1 MSDVGLWGTETAHS
15 DTGRK
20 RSGEG
25 SFPTTGDTGLQDFR
39 SRVECSDSGTL
50 PAKSG
55 ILRQKVDKTLVE
67 FGNERISAYPW
78 SGEINY

>member
-1 MSDVGLWGTETAHS
+1 MSACGATETAHFDIS
-15 DTGRK
+15 HE

-25 SFPTTGDTGLQDFR
+25 SFPLTGDTGLHDFR
-39 SRVECSDSGTL
+39 YRVECSDSGTL

-55 ILRQKVDKTLVE
+55 ILRQKVDKTLVKL
-67 FGNERISAYPW
+67 GDARISAYPR

>member
-1 MSDVGLWGTETAHS
+1 MSVCGATETAQYDASHE
-15 DTGRK
+15 
-20 RSGEG
+20 RSSQG
-25 SFPTTGDTGLQDFR
+25 SFPMTGDTGLHDFR

-67 FGNERISAYPW
+67 LGDERISAYPW

>member
-1 MSDVGLWGTETAHS
+1 MSACGATETSLYDASHE
-15 DTGRK
+15 

-25 SFPTTGDTGLQDFR
+25 SFPMTGDTGLHDFR

-55 ILRQKVDKTLVE
+55 ILRQKVDKTSVE
-67 FGNERISAYPW
+67 LGNERISAYPW
-78 SGEINY
+78 SEEINY